1 MADDDKRFAFMA
13 TMKEP
18 SKDKGAFKQARFTA
32 DGHEFSAQIVE
43 AFGVQGAPMKGGQ
56 AIIIPLDGDMSRCI
70 AIVMPPPKDRVD
82 GQVEGEVTYKNH
94 KAGQALKFD
103 KDGHVTLDASGN
115 VTIKSGGTVHINP
128 T

>member
-82 GQVEGEVTYKNH
+82 GQAEGEVTYKNH
-94 KAGQALKFD
+94 KAGQTIRHD
-103 KDGHVTLDASGN
+103 KDGTTTHEAPGDII
-115 VTIKSGGTVHINP
+115 IKTGGLCHINP
-128 T
+128 K